1 MFTVSAIN
9 AVSAV
14 SFPRASMEDALVKAS
29 EVMQGGMLNVKITDP
44 EGVTYNENEISEII
58 KRVRDA
64 HRP

>member
-1 MFTVSAIN
+1 
-9 AVSAV
+9 
-14 SFPRASMEDALVKAS
+14 MEDALVKAS